1 MNKTADLAIRIDE
14 DMLRALDAEASAT
27 RETRSIVARRI
38 LLEGL
43 RARGYLS
50 TAATEGERANVRAAS
65 VQRRRKRID
74 SNGQSGD

>member
-1 MNKTADLAIRIDE
+1 MSKTADLAIRIDE
-14 DMLRALDAEASAT
+14 DMLRALDAEATKT
-27 RETRSIVARRI
+27 RETRSIVARRL

-50 TAATEGERANVRAAS
+50 PAATESERANVRAVSA
-65 VQRRRKRID
+65 QRRRKRID